1 MHTHKSHILFISHSG
16 GLYGAERS
24 LLALLGDLNRKR
36 FYPIV
41 VLPYKGPLQECI
53 ENLSIPVEIVPSLT
67 AWLTRRRGI
76 QKLLH
81 NIAVI
86 PFILRSVWELLKI
99 IRQHKI
105 CIIHTNSLVMIDGAI
120 AARLMK
126 LPHVWHAREILDDQS
141 PHNFILGPCAALSII
156 SRLSHRIIAIS
167 KVVEN
172 SFHQCKRTPK
182 IRVIYNPSDLHQS
195 SDLSHTNDFRLE
207 LNISDDV
214 PLVTQI
220 ANVTPVKGCED
231 FVQAAVHVRR
241 SIPDAR
247 FLLVGGTPYPDY
259 QRGITNLIEYHD
271 MQNHFILTGFRQD
284 VLDIY
289 RAIDLLVLPSHY
301 EPFGRVLIEAM
312 AAGKPVIGTRV
323 GGIPEIIEDGVT
335 GLLVPPHSPEKL
347 AQAIIEILQNR
358 EMAHQMGEAGRIR
371 AQELFSVERYVAEI
385 EKIYEELLTEK

>member
-1 MHTHKSHILFISHSG
+1 M
-16 GLYGAERS
+16 LYGAERS
-24 LLALLGDLNRKR
+24 LLELLKGLDRGR
-36 FYPIV
+36 FCPIV
-41 VLPYKGPLQECI
+41 VLPQNGPLKGAI
-53 ENLSIPVEIVPSLT
+53 ENLAIPVKIVPSLT

-99 IRQHKI
+99 IKQHKI

-120 AARLMK
+120 AARLMR
-126 LPHVWHAREILDDQS
+126 LPHIWHAREILDNQS
-141 PHNFILGPCAALSII
+141 PHNFILGPCVALAII
-156 SRLSHRIIAIS
+156 SRLSHQIIAIS

-172 SFHQCKRTPK
+172 SFNQCKSTSK
-182 IRVIYNPSDLHQS
+182 VRVIYNPSGPHQS
-195 SDLSHTNDFRLE
+195 WSLSHTNDFRLKF
-207 LNISDDV
+207 NIPNDV
-214 PLVTQI
+214 SLVAQI

-231 FVQAAVHVRR
+231 FVQAVVHVCQAM
-241 SIPDAR
+241 PDTR

-259 QRGITNLIEYHD
+259 QRIITSLIKYHGL
-271 MQNHFILTGFRQD
+271 QNHFILTGFRQD
-284 VLDIY
+284 ILDIY
-289 RAIDLLVLPSHY
+289 AAIDLLVLPSHY

-323 GGIPEIIEDGVT
+323 GGIPEIIDDGVT
-335 GLLVPPHSPEKL
+335 GLLVPPHSPEEL
-347 AQAIIEILQNR
+347 AQAIIKILQDP
-358 EMAHQMGEAGRIR
+358 EMARRMGEAGRKR